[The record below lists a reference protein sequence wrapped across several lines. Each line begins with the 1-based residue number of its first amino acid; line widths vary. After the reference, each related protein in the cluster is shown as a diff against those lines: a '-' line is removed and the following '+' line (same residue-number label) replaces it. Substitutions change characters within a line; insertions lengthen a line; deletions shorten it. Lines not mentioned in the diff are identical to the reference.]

1 VEIAPSSTILG
12 DVATDKS
19 PREQAVELLVYAPI
33 GLALEVRELVP
44 KLVERG
50 RGQVVLAQLLGRVA
64 AERGKAEVARN
75 VARFTPPAGTTTAE
89 SDEPGPVPA
98 SDGGAP
104 TPAPEA
110 DRAAVEAVLAGYD
123 DLPAADIV
131 RELAD
136 LDPDALEIVR
146 RYEQDHR
153 RRITILNKIDRL
165 RHA

>member
-1 VEIAPSSTILG
+1 VENAPSSTILG
-12 DVATDKS
+12 VVATEKS

-75 VARFTPPAGTTTAE
+75 VSRFTPQAGPSA
-89 SDEPGPVPA
+89 GA
-98 SDGGAP
+98 S
-104 TPAPEA
+104 PAPA
-110 DRAAVEAVLAGYD
+110 ADPAPDGVAAAPAADPDRAAVEGVLAGYD

-136 LDPDALEIVR
+136 LDLEALEIVR

>member
-1 VEIAPSSTILG
+1 M
-12 DVATDKS
+12 ATEKS

-75 VARFTPPAGTTTAE
+75 VARFTPPSGSTAAGPAAPR
-89 SDEPGPVPA
+89 SAPA
-98 SDGGAP
+98 SGDGAP
-104 TPAPEA
+104 ARAPEA

-123 DLPAADIV
+123 DLPASDIV

>member
-1 VEIAPSSTILG
+1 MEIAPPSTILG
-12 DVATDKS
+12 DVATEKS

-33 GLALEVRELVP
+33 GLALEVRELMP

-75 VARFTPPAGTTTAE
+75 VARFTPPNGSPAGGSA
-89 SDEPGPVPA
+89 DPA
-98 SDGGAP
+98 PAP
-104 TPAPEA
+104 TSEHAVAAPAPDA
-110 DRAAVEAVLAGYD
+110 DRVAVEAVLAGYD

-136 LDPDALEIVR
+136 LDPDALEVVR

>member
-1 VEIAPSSTILG
+1 M
-12 DVATDKS
+12 ATEKS

-75 VARFTPPAGTTTAE
+75 VARFTPPAGTSPA
-89 SDEPGPVPA
+89 PA
-98 SDGGAP
+98 SDRASGGGAP
-104 TPAPEA
+104 PSVPEA

-136 LDPDALEIVR
+136 LDPEALEVVR

>member
-1 VEIAPSSTILG
+1 VEFAAPSTILG
-12 DVATDKS
+12 GVATEKS
-19 PREQAVELLVYAPI
+19 PREQAVELFVYAPI

-64 AERGKAEVARN
+64 AERGKAEVARS
-75 VARFTPPAGTTTAE
+75 VARFTPPVEPAASTT
-89 SDEPGPVPA
+89 S
-98 SDGGAP
+98 GAP
-104 TPAPEA
+104 PDDGETPSAPAA
-110 DRAAVEAVLAGYD
+110 DRAAVESVLAGYD

-136 LDPDALEIVR
+136 LGPEALEIVR